1 MSDSCVDMRRR
12 LRKTVSQRSISSVRK
27 ERPNAHSADFLS
39 KPFRTEIVSTS
50 RRTFIAKRN
59 LRKEIS
65 VRKTP
70 HAFDGVRVSAQAR
83 HVECDQRRQAP
94 NIFEFI
100 VLQYR
105 RAMQSRPVAL
115 RAFMVGAMLFGAVS
129 ATLTYRY
136 LGERAAAKELER
148 VVVENPKPPETPEVL
163 GATTALFEE
172 PEEDLADTM
181 MHDFANAESEEQAVF
196 EGKLRDM
203 VEGYPIEDMVPFIAT
218 KDRVIAAFLV
228 GIAKKESAWG
238 KRVPL
243 YKGHDCFNYWGYR
256 GKRRFMGT
264 GGHTCFN
271 SPEDAVNT
279 VARRIEKLVYN
290 EKRDTPAEMM
300 TAWKCGYD
308 CSGHSK
314 ADTRKWITD
323 VEMYFREVDEEG

>member
-1 MSDSCVDMRRR
+1 MPASCIDMRQR
-12 LRKTVSQRSISSVRK
+12 LRKTVSQPSVSADK
-27 ERPNAHSADFLS
+27 EKPNTYSADFLS
-39 KPFRTEIVSTS
+39 KSFRTEVVSTS
-50 RRTFIAKRN
+50 RKTLIAKKNPRGGVSAQ
-59 LRKEIS
+59 R
-65 VRKTP
+65 RA
-70 HAFDGVRVSAQAR
+70 HAFDGVRVTAKAR
-83 HVECDQRRQAP
+83 QHKYAHRQKTS
-94 NIFEFI
+94 NIFEFV
-100 VLQYR
+100 VLRYR
-105 RAMQSRPVAL
+105 RAVQSRPVAL
-115 RAFMVGAMLFGAVS
+115 RAFMVGSMLFGAVS

-136 LGERAAAKELER
+136 LGEKASAQESV
-148 VVVENPKPPETPEVL
+148 VVVENPNKAEVPQVL
-163 GATTALFEE
+163 GVTDTA
-172 PEEDLADTM
+172 PEDGEDELTDTVM
-181 MHDFANAESEEQAVF
+181 NDFADVESEEQMAF
-196 EGKLRDM
+196 ETKLRDM

-218 KDRVIAAFLV
+218 KDRVIAAFLI

-256 GKRRFMGT
+256 GRRRFMGT

-314 ADTRKWITD
+314 ADTRKWISD

>member
-1 MSDSCVDMRRR
+1 MRQRI
-12 LRKTVSQRSISSVRK
+12 RKTILQRPVSIVTEGSNSY
-27 ERPNAHSADFLS
+27 SADFLS
-39 KPFRTEIVSTS
+39 KPFRAEIISTG
-50 RRTFIAKRN
+50 RRRSSVGRYTQSKRTSQDP
-59 LRKEIS
+59 K
-65 VRKTP
+65 K
-70 HAFDGVRVSAQAR
+70 AFDGVRVVVRNRNAEQSS
-83 HVECDQRRQAP
+83 DQRAP
-94 NIFEFI
+94 NIFESI
-100 VLQYR
+100 LAQYR
-105 RAMQSRPVAL
+105 RAVQSRPVAL
-115 RAFMVGAMLFGAVS
+115 RAFMVGSMLFGAMS

-136 LGERAAAKELER
+136 LGEKAAAKELA
-148 VVVENPKPPETPEVL
+148 VVVENQNMSQVPQVL
-163 GATTALFEE
+163 GATDIA
-172 PEEDLADTM
+172 PEDGEDELTDTVM
-181 MHDFANAESEEQAVF
+181 NDFADVESEEQMAF
-196 EGKLRDM
+196 ETKLRDM

-218 KDRVIAAFLV
+218 KDRVIAAFLI

-256 GKRRFMGT
+256 GRRRFMGT

-314 ADTRKWITD
+314 ADTRKWISD